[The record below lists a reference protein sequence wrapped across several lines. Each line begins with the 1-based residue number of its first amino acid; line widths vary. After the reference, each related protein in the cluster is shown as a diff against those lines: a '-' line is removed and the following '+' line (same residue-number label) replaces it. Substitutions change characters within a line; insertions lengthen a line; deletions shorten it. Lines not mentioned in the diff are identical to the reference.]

1 MEGPALRRFLRLPWA
16 NLARLRRPLVRCV
29 RVRARIGRAGT
40 RRFTVRPTN
49 GDLSMGGVFID
60 GRTLPVGTLVEI
72 TLECRTPICAKGIV
86 RFIERGLVPR
96 RSRRKHRG
104 KALPAEARKAKVGMG
119 IEFTELSA
127 RDLKRLEE
135 LIARFPWP

>member
-1 MEGPALRRFLRLPWA
+1 MEGPELRRFLRLPWA

-29 RVRARIGRAGT
+29 RVRAGT

-60 GRTLPVGTLVEI
+60 GHTLPVGTPVEI

-86 RFIERGLVPR
+86 RFIERGLVPK
-96 RSRRKHRG
+96 RSRPIRASRKRRG

-119 IEFTELSA
+119 IEFTELSP

-135 LIARFPWP
+135 LVARIPWP